1 MKTYTSLAIVLLCIP
16 SAFLMAQN
24 KPENLGTAI
33 NTEYSELGP
42 LCLQMVK
49 HFFGRK
55 NHPQNKYGVNG
66 SEQIAGSQDIWFSEN
81 TMGAWTP
88 ARRMSENLNRDQ
100 YNSILS
106 ISPDGQT
113 ILMKGAYLNGQYETR
128 GFSIAKKLEGGWGLP
143 RKLEIPKYEKLSEVK
158 TNMASY
164 LPMERFY

>member
-1 MKTYTSLAIVLLCIP
+1 MKIYTPFAIVLLCMP

-42 LCLQMVK
+42 VMSPDGKTLY
-49 HFFGRK
+49 FGRK

-128 GFSIAKKLEGGWGLP
+128 GFSIAKKLEGAGDFLA
-143 RKLEIPKYEKLSEVK
+143 
-158 TNMASY
+158 N
-164 LPMERFY
+164 

>member
-1 MKTYTSLAIVLLCIP
+1 MSPDGKTLFLDAKSP
-16 SAFLMAQN
+16 S
-24 KPENLGTAI
+24 
-33 NTEYSELGP
+33 
-42 LCLQMVK
+42 
-49 HFFGRK
+49 
-55 NHPQNKYGVNG
+55 NKYGVNG

-128 GFSIAKKLEGGWGLP
+128 GFLS
-143 RKLEIPKYEKLSEVK
+143 PKNLKEAEDFRA
-158 TNMASY
+158 N
-164 LPMERFY
+164 